1 MSLHFGPSRVHHR
14 HNAVVGPIGG
24 AILDL
29 EDDPV
34 VGANMLDSFIID
46 RIRRRDEDSRD
57 TRVPLSIEP
66 PRDDV
71 QPPRDRYPEDYD
83 VEQERGV
90 AIIDFSI

>member
-1 MSLHFGPSRVHHR
+1 
-14 HNAVVGPIGG
+14 
-24 AILDL
+24 
-29 EDDPV
+29 
-34 VGANMLDSFIID
+34 MLDSFIID

-57 TRVPLSIEP
+57 SRVPLSIEL

-71 QPPRDRYPEDYD
+71 QPPRDRFPDDYD